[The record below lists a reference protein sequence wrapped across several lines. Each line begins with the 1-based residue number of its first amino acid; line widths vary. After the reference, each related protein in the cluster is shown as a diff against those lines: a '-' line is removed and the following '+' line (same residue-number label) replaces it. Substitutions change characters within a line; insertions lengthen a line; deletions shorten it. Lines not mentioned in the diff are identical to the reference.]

1 MTMRN
6 HIVKKAL
13 VLCEVFHPEDF
24 LINDLVQEWEKKG
37 YELEVLTRVPSYPF
51 GKVYNGYKNNNIPLE
66 EALSIFEQGIKL
78 AKGMEKE
85 LSKIESKIQI
95 LMNQPSSESEPKVKP
110 ELDLF
115 SGLED

>member
-1 MTMRN
+1 
-6 HIVKKAL
+6 
-13 VLCEVFHPEDF
+13 
-24 LINDLVQEWEKKG
+24 
-37 YELEVLTRVPSYPF
+37 
-51 GKVYNGYKNNNIPLE
+51 
-66 EALSIFEQGIKL
+66 
-78 AKGMEKE
+78 MEKE